1 MNLHLFIDFDGTI
14 SLNDVGDERI
24 DPSGAG
30 VASRG
35 RMGGVTVR
43 ASRALLAVVDG
54 GPVGGSDACH
64 CFRASC
70 KRDVIRRV
78 CG

>member
-1 MNLHLFIDFDGTI
+1 VQPATNLHLFIDFDGTI

-35 RMGGVTVR
+35 RMGGVT
-43 ASRALLAVVDG
+43 A
-54 GPVGGSDACH
+54 
-64 CFRASC
+64 RASC

>member
-14 SLNDVGDERI
+14 SLNDVGDELI

-43 ASRALLAVVDG
+43 AS
-54 GPVGGSDACH
+54 
-64 CFRASC
+64 C